1 MANIKNTTDGME
13 KMLRAFDVLIKQTIK
28 NRKQATQLLEKHN
41 KEIEKNIDLSK
52 LNKKELREQVKL
64 EEYLNTRTRI
74 LSATQKMNNDQFN
87 LGIKTFQDY
96 RKAGGTTLEY
106 LATFMTGTSEKVKIL
121 GFEAQAVRRVIY
133 GFMPPGMFRMVN
145 KVASIFNGLGSSFR
159 AIRDGAKDSNNF
171 LTTTVKLMSK
181 MNPLGK
187 GDAALGVNAF
197 FGKSRNLK
205 KIEKALADNEKNKT
219 LGKETL
225 DPDAVKELE
234 EKRDKLRKEQ
244 GQGAETKGLLGR
256 MGGIMKMGLIPKLVM
271 KMANGTVNLVENFG
285 EFKEKIGKGA
295 RKYFDMAKMAFRPIM
310 TFLVMGMFYLAI
322 VSAVI
327 VVVSKTIKEA
337 WKFASGIIKPFIFI
351 MSDALKGIWEGLS
364 DVFNGIINGDLNQVL
379 NGVLEIGLGVL
390 QFVFGLALAAVVGL
404 GALVFKMITVGGKKL
419 FKWLGT
425 AFSSFTN
432 FRNNFG
438 KILLLVVI
446 LVGLFVGWPVALVV
460 LIIGL
465 IPKVIGFLVSKIKGL
480 FDFFNTGGTA
490 TGGMSIVGEKGPELV
505 KLPIGSRVKNN
516 HVSKRTASSNRGG
529 NTINITIN
537 AKDTSDAE
545 MRRIAEKVGRLV
557 NNSINRNTG
566 MSGIR

>member
-1 MANIKNTTDGME
+1 MVSRKEFMKEQLRLLTSLET
-13 KMLRAFDVLIKQTIK
+13 KMDELNAK
-28 NRKQATQLLEKHN
+28 RKES
-41 KEIEKNIDLSK
+41 IDLSK
-52 LNKKELREQVKL
+52 LTKKELREQVKL

-74 LSATQKMNNDQFN
+74 LSATQKLNNDQFN

-96 RKAGGTTLEY
+96 RKAGGTSLEY

-145 KVASIFNGLGSSFR
+145 KVASVFNGLGSSFR

-171 LTTTVKLMSK
+171 LTTTVKLIGK
-181 MNPLGK
+181 MNPLSGGK
-187 GDAALGVNAF
+187 AEKGLLAF
-197 FGKSRNLK
+197 FGGKSKELK
-205 KIEKALADNEKNKT
+205 EIEATLKGDKKAQL
-219 LGKETL
+219 LGKIGL
-225 DPDAVKELE
+225 DPQTRKDQ
-234 EKRDKLRKEQ
+234 EKRRDELK
-244 GQGAETKGLLGR
+244 GQQSEGFRDNIKGRLKSLPE
-256 MGGIMKMGLIPKLVM
+256 MGIMSKLFKKSYDTLKDMKNNPKEYYDSAI
-271 KMANGTVNLVENFG
+271 KHG
-285 EFKEKIGKGA
+285 KRIGN
-295 RKYFDMAKMAFRPIM
+295 MAKIAFRPMM
-310 TFLVMGMFYLAI
+310 TFLVMAMFYLAI
-322 VSAVI
+322 VSAIV

-337 WKFASGIIKPFIFI
+337 WKFASVIIKPFIFI
-351 MSDALKGIWEGLS
+351 MTDALKGIWEGLS
-364 DVFNGIINGDLNQVL
+364 DVFNGIINGDLNQIL

-419 FKWLGT
+419 FNWLGKS
-425 AFSSFTN
+425 FSSFKN
-432 FRNNFG
+432 FKKNFG
-438 KILLLVVI
+438 KILLFVVI
-446 LVGLFVGWPVALVV
+446 LVGLFVGWPAALVV

-465 IPKVIGFLVSKIKGL
+465 IPKFIKFLVSKIKGL

-490 TGGMSIVGEKGPELV
+490 TGNMSIVGESGPELV

>member
-1 MANIKNTTDGME
+1 MVSRKEFMKEQLRLLTSLET
-13 KMLRAFDVLIKQTIK
+13 KMDELNAK
-28 NRKQATQLLEKHN
+28 RKES
-41 KEIEKNIDLSK
+41 IDLSK
-52 LNKKELREQVKL
+52 LTKKELREQVKL

-74 LSATQKMNNDQFN
+74 LSATQKLNNDQFN

-96 RKAGGTTLEY
+96 RKAGGTSLEY

-145 KVASIFNGLGSSFR
+145 KVASVFNGLGSSFR

-171 LTTTVKLMSK
+171 LTTTVKLIGK
-181 MNPLGK
+181 MNPLSGGK
-187 GDAALGVNAF
+187 AEKGLLAF
-197 FGKSRNLK
+197 FGGKSKELK
-205 KIEKALADNEKNKT
+205 EIEATLKGDKKAQL
-219 LGKETL
+219 LGKIGL
-225 DPDAVKELE
+225 DPQTRKDQ
-234 EKRDKLRKEQ
+234 EKRRDELK
-244 GQGAETKGLLGR
+244 GQQSEGFRDNIKGRLKSLPE
-256 MGGIMKMGLIPKLVM
+256 MGIMSKLFKKSYDTLKDMKNNPKEYYDSAI
-271 KMANGTVNLVENFG
+271 KHG
-285 EFKEKIGKGA
+285 KRIGN
-295 RKYFDMAKMAFRPIM
+295 MAKIAFRPMM
-310 TFLVMGMFYLAI
+310 TFLVMAMFYLAI
-322 VSAVI
+322 VSAIV

-351 MSDALKGIWEGLS
+351 MTDALKGIWEGLS
-364 DVFNGIINGDLNQVL
+364 DVFNGIINGDLNQIL

-419 FKWLGT
+419 FNWLGKS
-425 AFSSFTN
+425 FSSFKN
-432 FRNNFG
+432 FKKNFG
-438 KILLLVVI
+438 KILLFVVI
-446 LVGLFVGWPVALVV
+446 LVGLFVGWPAALVV

-465 IPKVIGFLVSKIKGL
+465 IPKFIKFLVSKIKGL

-490 TGGMSIVGEKGPELV
+490 TGNMSIVGESGPELV

>member
-1 MANIKNTTDGME
+1 MVSRKEFMKEQLRLLTSLET
-13 KMLRAFDVLIKQTIK
+13 KMDELNAK
-28 NRKQATQLLEKHN
+28 RKES
-41 KEIEKNIDLSK
+41 IDLSK
-52 LNKKELREQVKL
+52 LTKKELREQVKL

-74 LSATQKMNNDQFN
+74 LSATQKLNNDQFN

-96 RKAGGTTLEY
+96 RKAGGTSLEY

-145 KVASIFNGLGSSFR
+145 KVASVFNGLGSSFR

-171 LTTTVKLMSK
+171 LTTTVKLIGK
-181 MNPLGK
+181 MNPLSGGK
-187 GDAALGVNAF
+187 AEKGLLAF
-197 FGKSRNLK
+197 FGGKSKELK
-205 KIEKALADNEKNKT
+205 EIEATLKGDKKAQL
-219 LGKETL
+219 LGKIGL
-225 DPDAVKELE
+225 DPQTRKDQ
-234 EKRDKLRKEQ
+234 EKRRDELK
-244 GQGAETKGLLGR
+244 GQQSEGFRDNIKGRLKSLPE
-256 MGGIMKMGLIPKLVM
+256 MGIMSKLFKKSYDTLKDMKNNPKEYYDSAI
-271 KMANGTVNLVENFG
+271 KHG
-285 EFKEKIGKGA
+285 KRIGN
-295 RKYFDMAKMAFRPIM
+295 MAKIAFRPMM
-310 TFLVMGMFYLAI
+310 TFLVMAMFYLAI
-322 VSAVI
+322 VSAIV

-351 MSDALKGIWEGLS
+351 MTDALKGIWEGLS
-364 DVFNGIINGDLNQVL
+364 DVFNGIINGDLNQIL

-419 FKWLGT
+419 FNWLGKS
-425 AFSSFTN
+425 FSSFKN
-432 FRNNFG
+432 FKKNFG
-438 KILLLVVI
+438 KILLFVVI
-446 LVGLFVGWPVALVV
+446 LVGLFVGWPAALVV

-465 IPKVIGFLVSKIKGL
+465 IPKFIQFLVSKIKGL

-490 TGGMSIVGEKGPELV
+490 TGNMSIVGESGPELV